1 MHARADTQGRRPRP
15 KRRRLRRKGRRLL
28 PHAAALVA
36 LLLVALLLHSPVTPV
51 AARQTQGI
59 PAARVAQVLER
70 ARNSAALD
78 DAAYNESLSIGYALI
93 EEARYA
99 EAAAIFDALI
109 QRRPRDFAALY
120 GDALATFNAGR
131 AAEAL
136 ALAQRAADISL
147 RDTHNVEANI
157 RASNA
162 LVLLAVIEAVRGDNV
177 SALKSVRRA
186 VELAP
191 ENFDAQLALGRA
203 LYGAGNDAEAVRA
216 FRAAVALK
224 PSDARALFFLA
235 TTLERAGDTEGA
247 LAAYRQLAL
256 KQPRA
261 YEGHLGL
268 GVMLMKR
275 GGAETD
281 EGIKELALALEIDP
295 NLYEAR
301 VTLGRA
307 LLSKGR
313 AQEAVEHLRRA
324 AELAPGNP
332 EPHYQL
338 SLAYRKLGRRQEAAA
353 ESEIVERIHE
363 SRRKTGAANNPPDE

>member
-1 MHARADTQGRRPRP
+1 M
-15 KRRRLRRKGRRLL
+15 LL
-28 PHAAALVA
+28 HAAALA
-36 LLLVALLLHSPVTPV
+36 ALLLHSYVPAV
-51 AARQTQGI
+51 AARQTQGV
-59 PAARVAQVLER
+59 PASRVAQVLER

-78 DAAYNESLSIGYALI
+78 DAAYNESLSVGYALI
-93 EEARYA
+93 GETRYA
-99 EAAAIFDALI
+99 EAASIFDALV

-120 GDALATFNAGR
+120 GGALATFNAGR
-131 AAEAL
+131 AAEAQPL
-136 ALAQRAADISL
+136 AGRAVDAAL
-147 RDTHNVEANI
+147 EGLVRTREANA
-157 RASNA
+157 RASDA
-162 LVLLAVIEAVRGDNV
+162 FVLLAVVEAVRGDNV
-177 SALKSVRRA
+177 SALRDVRRA

-261 YEGHLGL
+261 HEGHLGL
-268 GVMLMKR
+268 GVMLTKR
-275 GGAETD
+275 GGAEAD
-281 EGIKELALALEIDP
+281 EGVRELALALEIDP

-307 LLSKGR
+307 LLSEGR

-332 EPHYQL
+332 EPHFQL
-338 SLAYRKLGRRQEAAA
+338 SLAYRRLGRRREAAA
-353 ESEIVERIHE
+353 ESAIVERIHE
-363 SRRKTGAANNPPDE
+363 SRRKTGATNSPPEK